1 MSDNVISWSQ
11 WEYNYKPITNP
22 HSRDQGWAMQLF
34 ETFEPDIN
42 EVKAV
47 NPNRVWTMVDN
58 NPNSVYLDV
67 VPGIHLFN
75 RMGYFITEVPWT
87 DSDMVVSN
95 DPSYRMDD
103 VSA

>member
-1 MSDNVISWSQ
+1 MSDNVISWKQ

-22 HSRDQGWAMQLF
+22 HSRDQGWAMQMF

-47 NPNRVWTMVDN
+47 NPNRVWTLVDN

-67 VPGIHLFN
+67 VAGIRLFN
-75 RMGYFITEVPWT
+75 RMGYFITEVPWESE
-87 DSDMVVSN
+87 DIIVSN
-95 DPSYRMDD
+95 DPSY
-103 VSA
+103 S